1 MSAPKTN
8 SCAGHSHIPNNLEIT
23 GFLKMDINPGNENL
37 LTVGQFN
44 LNVRNS
50 KLNVDTYNFIR
61 YFLFDNFVSDALLP
75 LLFNQEFVDYGNTK
89 LRFGFNG
96 VINEGLKLDEF
107 SRIYLTTYEGA
118 LRNGKNYSFGFDLQ
132 ETKDRQKEP
141 VEVMTG
147 DSNEGISI
155 SLSEEN
161 ANMLARIVHSKNVL
175 EVNIKPE
182 MLPKSL
188 ELIFNTTFFKNLISR
203 VYNTYEKRNFYYS
216 IKLLKPL
223 EFDFSSGL
231 NIKMTPQVDLVM
243 LPEISGEVFTLE
255 LEVSGSLGY
264 TVYKEGKLVSEISN
278 LNLISMKG
286 NHKGKVF
293 TFKQVAS
300 GLRKMIELMRY
311 TINEFLKQGIEL
323 EFDLIEFI
331 SDLLIEAKD
340 GFAQIKIIPNI

>member
-1 MSAPKTN
+1 MN
-8 SCAGHSHIPNNLEIT
+8 VNNI
-23 GFLKMDINPGNENL
+23 
-37 LTVGQFN
+37 
-44 LNVRNS
+44 
-50 KLNVDTYNFIR
+50 IR
-61 YFLFDNFVSDALLP
+61 YVFFNNFVIDNLLP
-75 LLFNQEFVDYGNTK
+75 LFFNQEFFVYSNRK
-89 LRFGFNG
+89 LDLRLNFGL
-96 VINEGLKLDEF
+96 NEGLKLNEF

-311 TINEFLKQGIEL
+311 TINLKLQNGVEPTSDKL
-323 EFDLIEFI
+323 EFI
-331 SDLLIEAKD
+331 SDLMIKVEN
-340 GFAQIKIIPNI
+340 GFAKIAIVPNI